1 VKKLNYAWRLIATGF
16 SFVLFGLVALLLAL
30 SMTPLIRLFPSASP
44 TRKLTRHSIQK
55 TSWCYVRI
63 MRCLGVLSFQLENID
78 RLNRPGIL
86 VIANHP
92 TLLDAIFLMSVMPD
106 TTFIVKAAMA
116 RNLITRW
123 IVKAAGYI
131 PNDEVGVEL
140 LEKAAVAI
148 RSGNSLMIFP
158 EGTRTEDSGIKFK
171 RGAANIALIANCP
184 IAPVVI
190 DCNPVT
196 LRKCDK
202 WYQLPPYKPHFHIKV
217 LPEVSVSDLID
228 CDQPS
233 GIQARHLTRAL
244 ETILLDELQRLR

>member
-1 VKKLNYAWRLIATGF
+1 VKTLNHGWRLIATGL
-16 SFVLFGLVALLLAL
+16 SFVLFGLFALLLAAV
-30 SMTPLIRLFPSASP
+30 MTPLIGLFPSAAP
-44 TRKLTRHSIQK
+44 TRLLTRHTIQK
-55 TSWCYVRI
+55 ASWCYVRV
-63 MRCLGVLSFQLENID
+63 MRWLGVLSFRLDNLEV
-78 RLNRPGIL
+78 LNRSGIL

-92 TLLDAIFLMSVMPD
+92 TLLDAIFLMSVMPN
-106 TTFIVKAAMA
+106 TTFIIKAAMA

-123 IVKAAGYI
+123 IVNAAGYI

-148 RSGNSLMIFP
+148 QSGHSLMIFP

-184 IAPVVI
+184 IVPVVI
-190 DCNPVT
+190 DCNPMT

-202 WYQLPPYKPHFHIKV
+202 WYQLPPHKPHFYLKA
-217 LPEVSVSDLID
+217 LPEVRVSDLID

-233 GIQARHLTRAL
+233 GIQARHLTQAL
-244 ETILLDELQRLR
+244 QTLLLDELQRLR